1 MNTQAI
7 QAANKPSFNPIS
19 LLNVSR
25 IHSKR
30 DQAVQK
36 NQIWDLSSQGCAMP
50 DDKISGNLLFLLQ
63 RKTQNFVRVYI
74 RTEDVAD
81 TKLNSVI
88 ETKIK
93 DQASVLQ
100 LLRLAKFGLRE
111 LANEADA
118 FDYDNVYEYVKD
130 NGIEMFSS
138 MSVRELANAVTMNNE
153 NFIELVK
160 KEQDIPFS
168 YYALIKYALKI
179 MLQRHIEKN
188 GECEMA

>member
-1 MNTQAI
+1 MNTQTI
-7 QAANKPSFNPIS
+7 HAAHKPSFNPIS
-19 LLNVSR
+19 MLQVSR

-30 DQAVQK
+30 DQAVK
-36 NQIWDLSSQGCAMP
+36 NNQVWDLTSQGCAMP
-50 DDKISGNLLFLLQ
+50 DEKIRGNLLFLLQ
-63 RKTQNFVRVYI
+63 RRTQNFVRIYL

-81 TKLNSVI
+81 TKLNNVLES
-88 ETKIK
+88 KIK
-93 DQASVLQ
+93 DQASVIQ

-118 FDYDNVYEYVKD
+118 FGYDNVYKYVKD

-138 MSVRELANAVTMNNE
+138 MSAKELSNAVTINNE
-153 NFIELVK
+153 RFIELVK
-160 KEQDIPFS
+160 KEQDIPFC

-179 MLQRHIEKN
+179 MLQRHIENN

>member
-1 MNTQAI
+1 MNTQAF
-7 QAANKPSFNPIS
+7 QAENQSFNPIS
-19 LLNVSR
+19 MLNVSR

-36 NQIWDLSSQGCAMP
+36 NQIWDLSSKGCAMP
-50 DDKISGNLLFLLQ
+50 DDKISGNLLYLLQ
-63 RKTQNFVRVYI
+63 RKTQNFLRVYI

-93 DQASVLQ
+93 DQASVIQ

-118 FDYDNVYEYVKD
+118 FGYDNVYKYVKD

-138 MSVRELANAVTMNNE
+138 MNAKELANAVTINNE
-153 NFIELVK
+153 KFIQLVK

-179 MLQRHIEKN
+179 MLQRHIENN